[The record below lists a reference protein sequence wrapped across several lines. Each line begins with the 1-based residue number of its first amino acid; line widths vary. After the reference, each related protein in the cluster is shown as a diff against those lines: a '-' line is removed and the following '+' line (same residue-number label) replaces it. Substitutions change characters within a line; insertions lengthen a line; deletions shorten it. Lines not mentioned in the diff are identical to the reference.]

1 MCDRMVSISLL
12 GAPSDSLFLKTTGE
26 IKRAVSEYNHST
38 RVWLGVK
45 FIRLLRAD
53 FQKNANL
60 NFRYSQRDIVALLGI
75 DRSTVFRIMKEHGDT
90 LLVEIPPL
98 YKYLSPVEFQ
108 PKGKSKYFRR
118 IATNYSDL
126 VESGFFGV
134 ESTKKVKSAKKM
146 GSAKKMSK

>member
-1 MCDRMVSISLL
+1 MCYFVLVEHDDSDSQKRMCDRMVSISLL
-12 GAPSDSLFLKTTGE
+12 GAASDSLFLKTTGE

-38 RVWLGVK
+38 RVWLGV
-45 FIRLLRAD
+45 
-53 FQKNANL
+53 NC
-60 NFRYSQRDIVALLGI
+60 
-75 DRSTVFRIMKEHGDT
+75 STVFRIMKEHGNM
-90 LLVEIPPL
+90 LLVKIPPL